1 MTKLITTVLLFALYP
16 LSLIAQDDK
25 AAAWGNDKRWA
36 LRTGVGHF
44 WCPPA
49 PGRGI
54 AIWAEASYMLP
65 SSLDVY
71 VKMHHSKSNMKLDVE
86 RYWPSELGYTRQ
98 GERKADVFYNV
109 ELGIARSFK
118 LGRHWITPGVGV
130 AWVHSVTWLPSH
142 EEILG
147 VTIVD
152 GQYVPVAVITDY
164 PFYRGD
170 NLLGFCGQVDYTF
183 HFRSGFFIGLRGHMW
198 YTSWVEGITL
208 SPVIGVRF

>member
-1 MTKLITTVLLFALYP
+1 MTKQLLGETIRGGPCARVLGIFGVLPRREEGLPF
-16 LSLIAQDDK
+16 
-25 AAAWGNDKRWA
+25 G
-36 LRTGVGHF
+36 LRPRT
-44 WCPPA
+44 
-49 PGRGI
+49 
-54 AIWAEASYMLP
+54 L
-65 SSLDVY
+65 Y